1 MLLLDQATKWWVQQT
16 MPDRPPIE
24 VLGDW
29 LQITYTLNPG
39 AAFSMG
45 GSFTVIL
52 SAIAVGVSIVIV
64 RVASRLGSV
73 AWAVAL
79 GGILGGAL
87 GNLIDR
93 IFREP
98 GTLPRARRRLDLGPE
113 LAGVQHRRRAIVCSA
128 VLMVWLS
135 LRGYRT
141 RRHPAAD
148 ARGRCTGIPD
158 SLTTVTITAVARS
171 RGTRGRAGRRRARP
185 AVRALSHQGGGPRR
199 GRGGDV
205 DGAPAA
211 KSDRVHAGVM
221 LEVELP
227 ERPPPSRSTPSPCR
241 G

>member
-45 GSFTVIL
+45 GSFTVVL
-52 SAIAVGVSIVIV
+52 SVIAVGVSIVIV

-87 GNLIDR
+87 GNLTDR
-93 IFREP
+93 ILREP
-98 GTLPRARRRLDLGPE
+98 GPFRGHVVDWISVPNWPVFNVADS
-113 LAGVQHRRRAIVCSA
+113 AIFCSA

-135 LRGYRT
+135 FRGV
-141 RRHPAAD
+141 
-148 ARGRCTGIPD
+148 G
-158 SLTTVTITAVARS
+158 L
-171 RGTRGRAGRRRARP
+171 
-185 AVRALSHQGGGPRR
+185 
-199 GRGGDV
+199 
-205 DGAPAA
+205 DGN
-211 KSDRVHAGVM
+211 RVG
-221 LEVELP
+221 
-227 ERPPPSRSTPSPCR
+227 
-241 G
+241 

>member
-1 MLLLDQATKWWVQQT
+1 MAAGVLLLDQATKWWVQQT
-16 MPDRPPIE
+16 MTDRPPIE

-87 GNLIDR
+87 GNLTDR
-93 IFREP
+93 ILREP
-98 GTLPRARRRLDLGPE
+98 GPFRGHVVDWISVPNWPVFNVADS
-113 LAGVQHRRRAIVCSA
+113 AIFCSA

-135 LRGYRT
+135 FRGVGL
-141 RRHPAAD
+141 D
-148 ARGRCTGIPD
+148 
-158 SLTTVTITAVARS
+158 
-171 RGTRGRAGRRRARP
+171 GTRIR
-185 AVRALSHQGGGPRR
+185 
-199 GRGGDV
+199 
-205 DGAPAA
+205 
-211 KSDRVHAGVM
+211 
-221 LEVELP
+221 
-227 ERPPPSRSTPSPCR
+227 
-241 G
+241 